1 MLKFKANVQ
10 SAIYDENFNEFTIAF
25 TRELSQ
31 SEIDLVNLVIGCNS
45 QFLIEDEQT
54 LNEKLQIHTKEHFD
68 ELVEY
73 DSDFVEVVEW
83 IE

>member
-1 MLKFKANVQ
+1 MLKFKANIKSV
-10 SAIYDENFNEFTIAF
+10 IYDENFNEFTIAF

-68 ELVEY
+68 ESVEY

>member
-10 SAIYDENFNEFTIAF
+10 SAIYDENFNEFSKVF

-31 SEIDLVNLVIGCNS
+31 SEIDLVNEVIGCNN
-45 QFLIEDEQT
+45 QVLIVDEQT
-54 LNEKLQIHTKEHFD
+54 LSQTLQIHTKEHFD

-73 DSDFVEVVEW
+73 DSDFVEVVEYV
-83 IE
+83 E

>member
-1 MLKFKANVQ
+1 MLKFQANVQ
-10 SAIYDENFNEFTIAF
+10 SAIYDENFNEFTIVF
-25 TRELSQ
+25 KRELSQ
-31 SEIDLVNLVIGCNS
+31 SEIDLVNLVIGCNN
-45 QFLIEDEQT
+45 QVLIEDEQT
-54 LNEKLQIHTKEHFD
+54 LSQKLQILTKEHFD

>member
-10 SAIYDENFNEFTIAF
+10 SAIYDENFNEFSKVF

-31 SEIDLVNLVIGCNS
+31 SEIDLVNEVIGCNN
-45 QFLIEDEQT
+45 QVLIVDEQT
-54 LNEKLQIHTKEHFD
+54 LSQTLQILTKEHFD

>member
-10 SAIYDENFNEFTIAF
+10 SAIYDENFNEFSKVF

-31 SEIDLVNLVIGCNS
+31 SEIDLVNEVIGCNN
-45 QFLIEDEQT
+45 QVLIVDEQT
-54 LNEKLQIHTKEHFD
+54 LNEKLQILTKEHFD